1 MTKRDD
7 PSVLVRTREQYDGA
21 EPSATSVSALNVQ
34 LLAALT
40 GDARWRGRAES
51 ALRSMRDR
59 LEHEGRAVPLMAV
72 ALIVGW
78 PDADDTQAL
87 WARVHAAYR
96 PWLVALPVAPGEA
109 QQALADLLP
118 WLGAMTMSE
127 GRATAYVC
135 RHFACEAPIADAEAL
150 SRALD

>member
-1 MTKRDD
+1 
-7 PSVLVRTREQYDGA
+7 
-21 EPSATSVSALNVQ
+21 
-34 LLAALT
+34 
-40 GDARWRGRAES
+40 
-51 ALRSMRDR
+51 MRDR

-72 ALIVGW
+72 ALQHWLHEPVQLVIVGR